1 MTKFYGLTKDDI
13 EMINSRHTRAK
24 NSALNPIIRIKTIPA
39 RKKGFVKEIQFE
51 LMEEIVVF
59 ETVDYE
65 SNNDMFNA
73 ILMFL
78 NSIKV
83 Y

>member
-1 MTKFYGLTKDDI
+1 MTKFYGLTKEDI
-13 EMINSRHTRAK
+13 EMIKSRHTRAK
-24 NSALNPIIRIKTIPA
+24 YSSLNPIIRIKTIPA

-59 ETVDYE
+59 EAVDYE
-65 SNNDMFNA
+65 SNDEMFNT

>member
-1 MTKFYGLTKDDI
+1 MTKFYGLTKEEI
-13 EMINSRHTRAK
+13 EMIKSRHARAK
-24 NSALNPIIRIKTIPA
+24 YSRLNPIIRIKTIPA
-39 RKKGFVKEIQFE
+39 RKKGFIKEIQFE

-59 ETVDYE
+59 EAVDYE
-65 SNNDMFNA
+65 SNNKMFNA